1 MGENNFNEH
10 DSLIEKN
17 IYQGGNQEQDKAICC
32 KCCACSP
39 QSLEKG
45 VKGTMVF
52 ILIGAIYEIFN
63 LIYYFENR
71 NFDYR
76 LVTGYALIYA
86 IYLAAFV
93 LSLLFLCISSC
104 K

>member
-1 MGENNFNEH
+1 
-10 DSLIEKN
+10 
-17 IYQGGNQEQDKAICC
+17 
-32 KCCACSP
+32 
-39 QSLEKG
+39 
-45 VKGTMVF
+45 MVF

-76 LVTGYALIYA
+76 LGTGYAVIYS
-86 IYLAAFV
+86 IYIVAFV
-93 LSLLFLCISSC
+93 LAILFLCLSSC

>member
-1 MGENNFNEH
+1 MADNNEH
-10 DSLIEKN
+10 DPLIEKN
-17 IYQGGNQEQDKAICC
+17 EYQGGTQEQDKAYCC

-39 QSLEKG
+39 QTLEKG

-52 ILIGAIYEIFN
+52 IFIGVIYEIFN

-76 LVTGYALIYA
+76 LGIGYACIYS
-86 IYLAAFV
+86 IYVAAFV
-93 LSLLFLCISSC
+93 LAILFLCISSC

>member
-1 MGENNFNEH
+1 MGDNNFNEH
-10 DSLIEKN
+10 DSLLEK
-17 IYQGGNQEQDKAICC
+17 IDYQGGSQEQQICC
-32 KCCACSP
+32 KCCACSA
-39 QSLEKG
+39 QTLEKG

-76 LVTGYALIYA
+76 LGIGYACIYS
-86 IYLAAFV
+86 IYIVAFV
-93 LSLLFLCISSC
+93 LALLFLCLNNC